1 MARRVD
7 EAFWYYLLIPKTRM
21 ENVACVMDP
30 GIKAKDQQ
38 PPPPTAE
45 EALWVYDENLIDM
58 TTPGEID
65 PNNNGSVYNLAPIEN
80 ESSSR
85 LVAVKKEHPCLTKD
99 SLNTTTKGDSD
110 MLLFRYAHMARDDD
124 LVSFNDEPSAP
135 VIMHESPLDKKA
147 PSPEAYKAL
156 LAFEQD
162 LLTIAVAHH
171 IDPGVSKMAEI
182 VYKTLFSYKFLNWE
196 YPAGCVWC
204 FDGLI

>member
-21 ENVACVMDP
+21 EYVACVMES

-99 SLNTTTKGDSD
+99 SLNMTAKGDSD
-110 MLLFRYAHMARDDD
+110 MLLFRR
-124 LVSFNDEPSAP
+124 
-135 VIMHESPLDKKA
+135 LDKKA

-171 IDPGVSKMAEI
+171 IDPEVSKMAEI
-182 VYKTLFSYKFLNWE
+182 VYKTLFGYKFLNF
-196 YPAGCVWC
+196 
-204 FDGLI
+204 FDEFRG

>member
-1 MARRVD
+1 
-7 EAFWYYLLIPKTRM
+7 
-21 ENVACVMDP
+21 
-30 GIKAKDQQ
+30 
-38 PPPPTAE
+38 
-45 EALWVYDENLIDM
+45 M

-65 PNNNGSVYNLAPIEN
+65 PNINGSVYNLAPIEN

-99 SLNTTTKGDSD
+99 SLNMTAKETTIW
-110 MLLFRYAHMARDDD
+110 Y
-124 LVSFNDEPSAP
+124 PSTT
-135 VIMHESPLDKKA
+135 SPQLPSSCTSRLDKKA
-147 PSPEAYKAL
+147 PSPEAYKAP

-182 VYKTLFSYKFLNWE
+182 VYKTLFGYKFLNYE